1 MHACID
7 VAIYAVQYRLTVAVS
22 LSVLCSYKW
31 THAFLEP
38 AERVVVARSM
48 VDRFDIALRQ
58 IHCAHVACDS
68 E

>member
-7 VAIYAVQYRLTVAVS
+7 VAIYAVLYRLTVAVS
-22 LSVLCSYKW
+22 LSVPCSYKW

-38 AERVVVARSM
+38 AERVVA
-48 VDRFDIALRQ
+48 DRFDVALFSALRQ
-58 IHCAHVACDS
+58 IHCAHVACNP